1 MSLEGIVYLVS
12 LLQPFCKMEQGDTPA
27 NLLFARSATAEQM
40 IMYHDEKSW
49 SHLLGMLRK
58 LTLVGAFTTAPCR

>member
-40 IMYHDEKSW
+40 IMYHDEKS
-49 SHLLGMLRK
+49 
-58 LTLVGAFTTAPCR
+58 